1 MTDEITDE
9 MLCRC
14 VAQGKRQSEELLVTR
29 YSRLVRICA
38 RPLFLFGGD
47 GEDLIQEGMLG
58 LLSAIRE
65 YDAQKGAAFRTFA
78 EICIRNRLRSAIK
91 IAAAGRHLPLNF
103 YVSLEDALE
112 GTEDRRQANPER
124 VVIDDESLQERVNS
138 FRRLLSAFEREVL
151 VHYLDGQSYADIAR
165 ATNRSAK
172 SVDNAVQRL
181 RRKLQQQLM
190 FGDFSVS

>member
-1 MTDEITDE
+1 MTDEI
-9 MLCRC
+9 LCQLAAKGDR
-14 VAQGKRQSEELLVTR
+14 AAEEALVTR

-65 YDAQKGAAFRTFA
+65 FNAEKGAGLRTFA
-78 EICIRNRLRSAIK
+78 EVCIRNRLRSAIK
-91 IAAAGRHLPLNF
+91 NAAGGRHIPLNF

-112 GTEDRRQANPER
+112 SAEDRGQANPER
-124 VVIDDESLQERVNS
+124 VVIDDESLQERVNA
-138 FRRLLSAFEREVL
+138 FRNLLSAFERKVL
-151 VHYLDGQSYADIAR
+151 AQYLDGQSYADIALV
-165 ATNRSAK
+165 TNRSAK
-172 SVDNAVQRL
+172 SVDNAVQRI

-190 FGDFSVS
+190 FGDFSAS